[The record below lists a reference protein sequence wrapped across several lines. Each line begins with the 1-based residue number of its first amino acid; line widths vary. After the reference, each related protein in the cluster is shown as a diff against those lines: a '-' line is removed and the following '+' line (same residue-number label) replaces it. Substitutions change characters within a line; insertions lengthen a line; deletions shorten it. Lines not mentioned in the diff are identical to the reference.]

1 MNEKI
6 KEYKIDN
13 IVMGILSAVVGVI
26 LVIFPGTT
34 LRMIGYL
41 VSAALFLMGIVSI
54 IIYMRRKTEDNFMK
68 NDFLKG
74 LVAIT
79 LGVCTILKVEVV
91 ISLLPLILGIIIIIS
106 GCSKLQETIDMARVK
121 SPSWFILLITAI
133 INIALGV
140 LVVCNPFNTMKLLVT
155 IIGIGMIFGGVT
167 DVFITLHIAKKM
179 GGKDKDI
186 IDVNYE
192 EKQ

>member
-1 MNEKI
+1 
-6 KEYKIDN
+6 
-13 IVMGILSAVVGVI
+13 MGILSAVVGVI

-121 SPSWFILLITAI
+121 SPSWLILLIAAI

-140 LVVCNPFNTMKLLVT
+140 LVVCNPFDTMKLLVT
-155 IIGIGMIFGGVT
+155 IIGKGMIFGGVT

-192 EKQ
+192 EKL

>member
-41 VSAALFLMGIVSI
+41 VSVALFLMGIVSI

-106 GCSKLQETIDMARVK
+106 GCSKLQETIDMARAK
-121 SPSWFILLITAI
+121 SPSWLILLITSI

-186 IDVNYE
+186 IDVDYE
-192 EKQ
+192 EKL

>member
-121 SPSWFILLITAI
+121 SPSWLILLIAAI

-140 LVVCNPFNTMKLLVT
+140 LVVCNPFDTMKLLVT

-167 DVFITLHIAKKM
+167 DVFITLHIAKKN
-179 GGKDKDI
+179 GWKR
-186 IDVNYE
+186 
-192 EKQ
+192 

>member
-54 IIYMRRKTEDNFMK
+54 IICRNIWLTFP
-68 NDFLKG
+68 
-74 LVAIT
+74 
-79 LGVCTILKVEVV
+79 ILQTFQP
-91 ISLLPLILGIIIIIS
+91 I
-106 GCSKLQETIDMARVK
+106 
-121 SPSWFILLITAI
+121 
-133 INIALGV
+133 
-140 LVVCNPFNTMKLLVT
+140 
-155 IIGIGMIFGGVT
+155 
-167 DVFITLHIAKKM
+167 H
-179 GGKDKDI
+179 
-186 IDVNYE
+186 
-192 EKQ
+192 

>member
-106 GCSKLQETIDMARVK
+106 GCSKLQ
-121 SPSWFILLITAI
+121 
-133 INIALGV
+133 
-140 LVVCNPFNTMKLLVT
+140 
-155 IIGIGMIFGGVT
+155 IGRAHV
-167 DVFITLHIAKKM
+167 
-179 GGKDKDI
+179 
-186 IDVNYE
+186 
-192 EKQ
+192 

>member
-54 IIYMRRKTEDNFMK
+54 
-68 NDFLKG
+68 
-74 LVAIT
+74 
-79 LGVCTILKVEVV
+79 
-91 ISLLPLILGIIIIIS
+91 
-106 GCSKLQETIDMARVK
+106 
-121 SPSWFILLITAI
+121 
-133 INIALGV
+133 
-140 LVVCNPFNTMKLLVT
+140 
-155 IIGIGMIFGGVT
+155 
-167 DVFITLHIAKKM
+167 
-179 GGKDKDI
+179 
-186 IDVNYE
+186 
-192 EKQ
+192 

>member
-79 LGVCTILKVEVV
+79 PVSYTHLTLPTIYSV
-91 ISLLPLILGIIIIIS
+91 
-106 GCSKLQETIDMARVK
+106 
-121 SPSWFILLITAI
+121 
-133 INIALGV
+133 
-140 LVVCNPFNTMKLLVT
+140 
-155 IIGIGMIFGGVT
+155 
-167 DVFITLHIAKKM
+167 
-179 GGKDKDI
+179 
-186 IDVNYE
+186 
-192 EKQ
+192 

>member
-6 KEYKIDN
+6 KEYKLDN
-13 IVMGILSAVVGVI
+13 IVMGILSAIVGVI

-41 VSAALFLMGIVSI
+41 VSAALFLTGIVSI
-54 IIYMRRKTEDNFMK
+54 IIYLRRKTEDNFMK

-91 ISLLPLILGIIIIIS
+91 ISLLPLILGIIIIVS
-106 GCSKLQETIDMARVK
+106 GCSKLQETIDMARAK
-121 SPSWFILLITAI
+121 SPSWLILLITSV
-133 INIALGV
+133 INIALGI

-167 DVFITLHIAKKM
+167 DIFITLHIAKKM
-179 GGKDKDI
+179 GGNDKDT
-186 IDVNYE
+186 IDVSFE
-192 EKQ
+192 EK

>member
-54 IIYMRRKTEDNFMK
+54 IIYIRRKTEDNFMK

-121 SPSWFILLITAI
+121 SWLILLIAAI

-140 LVVCNPFNTMKLLVT
+140 LVVCNPFDTMKLLVT

-186 IDVNYE
+186 IDVDYE
-192 EKQ
+192 EKL

>member
-54 IIYMRRKTEDNFMK
+54 II
-68 NDFLKG
+68 
-74 LVAIT
+74 
-79 LGVCTILKVEVV
+79 
-91 ISLLPLILGIIIIIS
+91 
-106 GCSKLQETIDMARVK
+106 
-121 SPSWFILLITAI
+121 
-133 INIALGV
+133 
-140 LVVCNPFNTMKLLVT
+140 
-155 IIGIGMIFGGVT
+155 
-167 DVFITLHIAKKM
+167 
-179 GGKDKDI
+179 
-186 IDVNYE
+186 
-192 EKQ
+192 

>member
-68 NDFLKG
+68 NDFCTSRRSLHG
-74 LVAIT
+74 LFP
-79 LGVCTILKVEVV
+79 C
-91 ISLLPLILGIIIIIS
+91 S
-106 GCSKLQETIDMARVK
+106 GCNR
-121 SPSWFILLITAI
+121 
-133 INIALGV
+133 
-140 LVVCNPFNTMKLLVT
+140 
-155 IIGIGMIFGGVT
+155 
-167 DVFITLHIAKKM
+167 
-179 GGKDKDI
+179 
-186 IDVNYE
+186 
-192 EKQ
+192 